1 MRQRKQVRARTLN
14 DAWCSEC
21 PLFAGRSYIPWIGM
35 SKGLK
40 LFSNLPMTCYLA
52 MRSIADAARAGR
64 LSLQPEMSR

>member
-1 MRQRKQVRARTLN
+1 
-14 DAWCSEC
+14 
-21 PLFAGRSYIPWIGM
+21 M